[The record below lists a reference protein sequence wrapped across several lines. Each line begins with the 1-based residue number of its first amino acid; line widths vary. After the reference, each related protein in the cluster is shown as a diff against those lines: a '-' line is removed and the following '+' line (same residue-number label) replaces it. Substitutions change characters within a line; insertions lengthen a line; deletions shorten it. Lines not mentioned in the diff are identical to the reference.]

1 MKFVEWNSCTSAPIL
16 QENALFFG
24 KNLHSWHKFYTTASR
39 ESRDQSQ
46 LCQQALHPKS
56 NVAGICISLCVCIS
70 ICIILYSY
78 LCFPPPL
85 PQTCFASQVKCCQYL
100 RGSSFYEIAEM
111 LEARNLRQFSA
122 IRALWIPPKSDDVIY
137 EQPLIDPMCLKNG
150 KPENLNI
157 LPARKAFVLI
167 VVLHLSG
174 SLVL

>member
-16 QENALFFG
+16 LENALFFG
-24 KNLHSWHKFYTTASR
+24 KILHSWHKFYTAASR
-39 ESRDQSQ
+39 DSRDQSQ

-85 PQTCFASQVKCCQYL
+85 PQTCFASQVKRCRYL

-111 LEARNLRQFSA
+111 LEARNLRQFSG

-150 KPENLNI
+150 KPENLKSI
-157 LPARKAFVLI
+157 CPDRCLAFVWIL
-167 VVLHLSG
+167 G
-174 SLVL
+174 LVI